1 MKCYIFTEKELPG
14 HICKCDG
21 TSNILLY
28 LVVNAKIVSVC
39 RNCAVGNNYYCDK
52 HECVTHDLDDG
63 KICPQCVSNL
73 AEREYNQVIIRRV
86 YQLMKRILSVDQ
98 LKLLPSWVQLACGI
112 EPRSISHAIWWI
124 FQAKV
129 LRSGLELQ
137 IVIDEFKTNRSL
149 SYLIPFNDSI
159 SPQDLLE
166 LKAFIFGQAL
176 HDEPILFTEAKWR
189 FAIAE
194 LKRKKVT
201 INDIAHEFSSAKIA
215 N

>member
-1 MKCYIFTEKELPG
+1 MKCYIYENKELRNY
-14 HICKCDG
+14 ICKCDG

-86 YQLMKRILSVDQ
+86 YRLMKRILSVDQ
-98 LKLLPSWVQLACGI
+98 FESLSSWVQLACGI
-112 EPRSISHAIWWI
+112 EPRSTSWAIWWI

-137 IVIDEFKTNRSL
+137 IVIDKFKINRSL
-149 SYLIPFNDSI
+149 LYLIPFNDNI

-166 LKAFIFGQAL
+166 LKAFIFGRAL
-176 HDEPILFTEAKWR
+176 HDEPISLTEAKWR
-189 FAIAE
+189 LTISQLKRNKITIAE
-194 LKRKKVT
+194 
-201 INDIAHEFSSAKIA
+201 IAHEFSSAKITD
-215 N
+215 